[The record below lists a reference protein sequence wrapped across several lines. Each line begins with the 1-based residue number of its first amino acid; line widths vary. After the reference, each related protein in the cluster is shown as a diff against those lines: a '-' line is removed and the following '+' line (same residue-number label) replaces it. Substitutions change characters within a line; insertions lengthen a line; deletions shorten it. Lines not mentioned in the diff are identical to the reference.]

1 MITMST
7 GDGDDNDAGGEKF
20 GLFSHG
26 PTHIDSFVPQRFNF
40 NETFSFFY
48 VQAVYSRHFEWKWT

>member
-1 MITMST
+1 METTMMLVVRSLV
-7 GDGDDNDAGGEKF
+7 F
-20 GLFSHG
+20 FSHG
-26 PTHIDSFVPQRFNF
+26 LTHIDSFVPQRFNF